1 MYIVYAKE
9 VGKTVFNA
17 NNKRIQSIDSIEKY
31 AIEKTK
37 IYYIKMKILNVII

>member
-9 VGKTVFNA
+9 VGKTALNA